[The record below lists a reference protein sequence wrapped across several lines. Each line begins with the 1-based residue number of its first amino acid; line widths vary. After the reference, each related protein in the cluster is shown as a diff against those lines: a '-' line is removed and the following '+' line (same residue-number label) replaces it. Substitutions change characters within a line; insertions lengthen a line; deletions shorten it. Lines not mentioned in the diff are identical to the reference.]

1 MPQKLQEA
9 VDTMAPQPRGH
20 RVLDSQSP
28 QCRACRR
35 MLRSEEEVVM
45 LVEQAAVEGNQ
56 SLPLVIVELAGG
68 VALRGLVIDHLNALA
83 LEHFYAGVD
92 ALDFGH

>member
-1 MPQKLQEA
+1 
-9 VDTMAPQPRGH
+9 
-20 RVLDSQSP
+20 
-28 QCRACRR
+28 
-35 MLRSEEEVVM
+35 M

-68 VALRGLVIDHLNALA
+68 VALRGLVIDHLNALS